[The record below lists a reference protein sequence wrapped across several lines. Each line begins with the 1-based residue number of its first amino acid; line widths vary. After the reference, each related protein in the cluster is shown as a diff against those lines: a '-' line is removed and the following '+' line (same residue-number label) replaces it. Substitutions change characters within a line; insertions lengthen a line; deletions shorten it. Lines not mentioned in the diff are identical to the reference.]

1 MMGWR
6 LDFAS
11 SKKILSL
18 AHSNDISFIDTS
30 VSYARGDCHKM
41 ISRVLN
47 SLKLRNKFF
56 ISTKVGG
63 ISDKNGRHFGFSK
76 DNILRQCNLSL
87 RQLNVETI
95 DLLQLHNPACSYL
108 SEEILDSLNE
118 LKIQGKIQNYGVCNF
133 QQKHLIEFIACAKK
147 LDMAMPISNQFEYN
161 LLNYHEQTSLIKF
174 LHSKEIQTIT
184 WGLLAS
190 GLLTEWY
197 LKHSKIK
204 PKSRIES
211 GRELH
216 SKNEL
221 LQEETTQETLKKILR
236 VSKELGISA
245 QIFCALWARQTQP
258 KNCLLLG
265 PSSFEQFNEIIQG
278 INKFKGNK
286 IDLSDFKNK

>member
-1 MMGWR
+1 MGWR

-11 SKKILSL
+11 SKKIFSL
-18 AHSNDISFIDTS
+18 AHSNNIRFIDTS

-41 ISRVLN
+41 ISRVLS

-56 ISTKVGG
+56 IATKVGG
-63 ISDKNGRHFGFSK
+63 ISDKNNQHFGFSK
-76 DNILRQCNLSL
+76 ENILRQCDLSL

-108 SEEILDSLNE
+108 SEEILHSLNE
-118 LKIQGKIQNYGVCNF
+118 LKIQGKIQNYGLCNF
-133 QQKHLIEFIACAKK
+133 QQKHLIDFIECARK
-147 LDMAMPISNQFEYN
+147 LGMAMPISNQFEYN
-161 LLNYHEQTSLIKF
+161 LLNYHEQAPLIKF
-174 LHSKEIQTIT
+174 LNSRKIKTIT

-197 LKHSKIK
+197 IKNSKIK

-211 GRELH
+211 GKELH
-216 SKNEL
+216 PKNKL
-221 LQEETTQETLKKILR
+221 LQRATTQETLRKILR
-236 VSKELGISA
+236 SSKELGISA
-245 QIFCALWARQTQP
+245 QIFSVLWAQQTQP

-265 PSSFEQFNEIIQG
+265 PSSFEQFNELIQG

-286 IDLSDFKNK
+286 IDLSNFKNK